1 MSAGTIFEISP
12 PATEGLLVCNPPYG
26 HRLGDEGT
34 LFLFYQSL
42 GDTLKRAFG
51 GWTAFVFA
59 AQGSNL
65 KHLGLRPA
73 RRHVLYNG
81 AIECRLV
88 ELLAPTLDMEARVAE
103 SAATRH
109 PHNTL
114 QYSTVHVR
122 ADTGAVHASAD
133 PFLPYFLQIPVQ
145 LRYLYTQD

>member
-1 MSAGTIFEISP
+1 MPMQGGVEGGGAFSGAVPALEMDDCELEGAGWP
-12 PATEGLLVCNPPYG
+12 
-26 HRLGDEGT
+26 LGKD
-34 LFLFYQSL
+34 
-42 GDTLKRAFG
+42 
-51 GWTAFVFA
+51 
-59 AQGSNL
+59 
-65 KHLGLRPA
+65 
-73 RRHVLYNG
+73 
-81 AIECRLV
+81 ECRLV